1 MGGNVVLRRVDPADV
16 PTKSADPVDDA
27 TLAQAGAIVNAV
39 KEGGEKGTGTCFFLS
54 ERMHE
59 RAASPT

>member
-54 ERMHE
+54 
-59 RAASPT
+59 

>member
-39 KEGGEKGTGTCFFLS
+39 KEGGEKGTNIFIFVRDYL
-54 ERMHE
+54 
-59 RAASPT
+59 